1 MTKPDPNKKPT
12 VRLAF
17 FYVAV
22 FGLIGIHLP
31 FWPVWLAAKGLGPA
45 EIGTIFAVAIGVK
58 VIFNPLIA
66 HAADRRGQRRPIMM
80 ALAAVAFCFFA
91 LFGVTGGFWSI
102 LVVSVLFFA
111 VWSPIMPLG
120 ESLTMLTGRVGR
132 ADSDGG
138 RKLDYGRIRLWG
150 SLAFMATAVGAGH
163 ILAGRSPDIIY
174 WAILAALALTVA
186 VTWALPATTAP
197 AATGTRFA
205 ALEVLRD
212 RRFILFI
219 MAAALIQASHGV
231 YYTFGTLNWKAQ
243 GFSEGVIGWLW
254 AEGVAAEIILF
265 ACGAWLV
272 GRLGPARLIMLGGLA
287 GALRWSLTGTTDSL
301 AVLIPLQ
308 ALHAFTFG
316 ATHLGAIYFIARQV
330 PQKFSA
336 SAQSLYSAMVMGLA
350 LGVSAYASGE
360 LYGAYGA
367 GAYQSM
373 AVVAAAGAGIAMFI
387 GKTSPSSKNEPSKNE
402 ASKRV

>member
-1 MTKPDPNKKPT
+1 MPETKPDTLPDDGKRTT

-31 FWPVWLAAKGLGPA
+31 FWPVWLASRGLGST
-45 EIGTIFAVAIGVK
+45 EIGVIFGVAIGVK

-66 HAADRRGQRRPIMM
+66 HAADRRGQRRPIMV

-102 LVVSVLFFA
+102 LVVSILFFA

-120 ESLTMLTGRVGR
+120 ESLTMLAGRIGSDSGR
-132 ADSDGG
+132 E
-138 RKLDYGRIRLWG
+138 LDYGRIRLWG
-150 SLAFMATAVGAGH
+150 SLSFMVAAVGVGH
-163 ILAGRSPDIIY
+163 VLAGRSPDLIY
-174 WAILAALALTVA
+174 LAILGALALTVA
-186 VTWALPATTAP
+186 ATWALPATIAP
-197 AATGTRFA
+197 VAGARFA

-212 RRFILFI
+212 REFVLFI
-219 MAAALIQASHGV
+219 AAAALIQASHGV

-243 GFSEGVIGWLW
+243 GYSEDVIGWLW

-272 GRLGPARLIMLGGLA
+272 GRLGPARLIVLGGLA
-287 GALRWSLTGTTDSL
+287 GAIRWLLTGTTDSL
-301 AVLIPLQ
+301 AVLIPMQ

-316 ATHLGAIYFIARQV
+316 ATHLGAIYFIARRV
-330 PQKFSA
+330 PEGLSA
-336 SAQSLYSAMVMGLA
+336 SAQSIYSAVVMGLA
-350 LGVSAYASGE
+350 LGLSAFASGK
-360 LYGAYGA
+360 LYGLYGG
-367 GAYQSM
+367 GAYQAM
-373 AVVAAAGAGIAMFI
+373 AVVAATGAVIAMFL
-387 GKTSPSSKNEPSKNE
+387 GKPSPPPKKL
-402 ASKRV
+402 